1 MTWPAAFGSSASKIS
16 GPSSRL
22 ALILGSNGGLGRA
35 LARQLAQLDAQALA
49 DRVLVHVNHETSD
62 GAERRDALLATLTD
76 GLELHGWKAKWHDRG
91 LRLTHGEHSVVLL
104 HDRIG
109 NMDVVQLKAR

>member
-1 MTWPAAFGSSASKIS
+1 MKEHHMPKKR
-16 GPSSRL
+16 PHD
-22 ALILGSNGGLGRA
+22 RA
-35 LARQLAQLDAQALA
+35 DLFMAPVLLDVDERINQLAQLDAQALA

-91 LRLTHGEHSVVLL
+91 LRLTHGEHSVVLGL
-104 HDRIG
+104 GPELRAY
-109 NMDVVQLKAR
+109 LS